1 MSMLR
6 RSKANEN
13 WFEKFGSS
21 YLDFRKNDEI
31 IKQGFLKTDVKKCM
45 EVSKEN

>member
-21 YLDFRKNDEI
+21 YQEFRKNRRNNQAGISQD
-31 IKQGFLKTDVKKCM
+31 
-45 EVSKEN
+45 